1 MDYTIKIGGE
11 AGQGIQTIGEGLGK
25 VFARAGYHVFIHQ
38 DYESRI
44 RGGHN
49 FFQVRVSDKPV
60 ACSRTTVDIVI
71 ALDAPSVAENAAQ
84 LSSSGMIIYDGAMLK
99 ARYEG
104 PRFLEVPFV
113 ALATEDG
120 GSRIMANTVATGAV
134 LGMLGMGLD
143 IFLEVIGG
151 VHGEERRQDNRG
163 EPAGGAQGL

>member
-11 AGQGIQTIGEGLGK
+11 AGQGIQTIGDGLGR

-60 ACSRTTVDIVI
+60 ACSRDAVDIVI
-71 ALDAPSVAENAAQ
+71 ALDRPSIAESEKQ
-84 LSSSGMIIYDGAMLK
+84 LTESGVIVYDPAMLK
-99 ARYEG
+99 QHYEG

-113 ALATEDG
+113 ELATKDG

-143 IFLEVIGG
+143 IFLGVIAGFMQKKG
-151 VHGEERRQDNRG
+151 PEDHRG
-163 EPAGGAQGL
+163 EPAGGAQGV

>member
-11 AGQGIQTIGEGLGK
+11 AGQGIQTIGDGLGK

-49 FFQVRVSDKPV
+49 FFQVRVSETPV
-60 ACSRTTVDIVI
+60 ACSRDEADIVI
-71 ALDAPSVAENAAQ
+71 ALDGPSIAESENH
-84 LSSSGMIIYDGAMLK
+84 LSKQGVIVYDPAILK
-99 ARYEG
+99 QRHEG

-113 ALATEDG
+113 DLATKDG

-143 IFLEVIGG
+143 IFLEVIAGLMQKKG
-151 VHGEERRQDNRG
+151 PEAIEQNRQ
-163 EPAGGAQGL
+163 AAAQGI